1 MMNKKNNKYKSDSL
15 DSKEDKVDLYQ
26 DAMISNLIS
35 VNNKSTSD
43 SDAKKPTENRIE
55 LLKNAYKGGTLKP
68 MIDFDDHNTET
79 FMDKRITKNLLD
91 ARSLFLSMGVKLI
104 YIKSGTT
111 GHTFKAISRSNK
123 NVVFAVKVCAYPK
136 DDYGGIKSSS
146 RPENVE
152 IRMLKILSYF
162 VVNRLTPHLVLPIGT
177 FHTDIE
183 KFINIPEGVIDLKDE
198 KNDMYK
204 KFIER
209 YHDGEFEKFVSV
221 LISEWCNGGDLLDYI
236 RKNYDSM
243 TLETWTVV
251 IFQLLFTLALIHE
264 KFPAFRHN
272 DMKANN
278 ILVEKTDNKHEG
290 PDKWYRYSLG
300 SHVFIIP
307 GIGIQIKIWDFDF
320 ASIDGIVENKKVN
333 ADWTKKINISKKKN
347 MYYDMHYFFN
357 TLISKR
363 FFPQFYEGGVPQE
376 IVDFVHRI
384 VPEEFR
390 NGSDNINKKGRILV
404 DVEYTTPFKVIMTDP
419 LFEKYRYNQYY
430 FHPQRN
436 LAPKKSILFQQGNGS
451 KQPVP
456 KKSTGQKPTKKV

>member
-1 MMNKKNNKYKSDSL
+1 
-15 DSKEDKVDLYQ
+15 
-26 DAMISNLIS
+26 
-35 VNNKSTSD
+35 
-43 SDAKKPTENRIE
+43 
-55 LLKNAYKGGTLKP
+55 
-68 MIDFDDHNTET
+68 
-79 FMDKRITKNLLD
+79 
-91 ARSLFLSMGVKLI
+91 
-104 YIKSGTT
+104 
-111 GHTFKAISRSNK
+111 
-123 NVVFAVKVCAYPK
+123 
-136 DDYGGIKSSS
+136 
-146 RPENVE
+146 
-152 IRMLKILSYF
+152 
-162 VVNRLTPHLVLPIGT
+162 
-177 FHTDIE
+177 
-183 KFINIPEGVIDLKDE
+183 
-198 KNDMYK
+198 
-204 KFIER
+204 
-209 YHDGEFEKFVSV
+209 
-221 LISEWCNGGDLLDYI
+221 
-236 RKNYDSM
+236 
-243 TLETWTVV
+243 
-251 IFQLLFTLALIHE
+251 
-264 KFPAFRHN
+264 
-272 DMKANN
+272 MKANN

-436 LAPKKSILFQQGNGS
+436 MAPKKSILFQQGNGS